1 MSKKDSDS
9 TPEKGPSSVIIS
21 TPVVHNE
28 PEQGSN
34 QQPEVILI
42 QAPKFNHPARTISSI
57 VTSLAIFIFLIS
69 FFNFS
74 SSTGYGA
81 FTHLEFGFQSC
92 CFLFNIAF
100 ILEIVY
106 YSKLIEYN
114 KTYGLDTTW
123 PVLNQLLVLALSRNR
138 IVDFHNEFRM
148 IKQHLVLA

>member
-21 TPVVHNE
+21 TPVAHNE

-123 PVLNQLLVLALSRNR
+123 PVLNQLLVLALAGIGSLIFITNS
-138 IVDFHNEFRM
+138 V
-148 IKQHLVLA
+148 

>member
-1 MSKKDSDS
+1 MSNKESDS

-21 TPVVHNE
+21 TPVVHKE
-28 PEQGSN
+28 PEQSRN
-34 QQPEVILI
+34 QQQPEAI
-42 QAPKFNHPARTISSI
+42 QIPAPKFNNPVRTISSI
-57 VTSLAIFIFLIS
+57 VTALAIFIFLIS

-123 PVLNQLLVLALSRNR
+123 PVLNQLLVLALAGIGSLIFITNF
-138 IVDFHNEFRM
+138 V
-148 IKQHLVLA
+148 

>member
-1 MSKKDSDS
+1 MSNKESDS
-9 TPEKGPSSVIIS
+9 TPEKAPSSVVIS
-21 TPVVHNE
+21 TPVVHNDS
-28 PEQGSN
+28 EQGSN
-34 QQPEVILI
+34 QQQPEVILI

-123 PVLNQLLVLALSRNR
+123 PVLNQLLVLALAGIGSLIFITNF
-138 IVDFHNEFRM
+138 V
-148 IKQHLVLA
+148 

>member
-21 TPVVHNE
+21 TPVVHKE
-28 PEQGSN
+28 PEQSRN
-34 QQPEVILI
+34 QQQPEVIQI
-42 QAPKFNHPARTISSI
+42 PAPKFNHPVRTISSI

-81 FTHLEFGFQSC
+81 FTHLEFGVQSC

-106 YSKLIEYN
+106 YSKLIKYN
-114 KTYGLDTTW
+114 KTYGLDTTG
-123 PVLNQLLVLALSRNR
+123 PVLNQLLVLALAGIGSLIFITNF
-138 IVDFHNEFRM
+138 V
-148 IKQHLVLA
+148 

>member
-1 MSKKDSDS
+1 MSNGDSISD
-9 TPEKGPSSVIIS
+9 PVRPPSSVIIS
-21 TPVVHNE
+21 NPSVQEE
-28 PEQGSN
+28 PKQGSN
-34 QQPEVILI
+34 PTQPEVVLI
-42 QAPKFNHPARTISSI
+42 QAPKFDHPARTISSI
-57 VTSLAIFIFLIS
+57 VTALAIFTFLIS

-123 PVLNQLLVLALSRNR
+123 PVLNQLLVLALTGIGSLIFITN
-138 IVDFHNEFRM
+138 F
-148 IKQHLVLA
+148 L

>member
-1 MSKKDSDS
+1 MTNEDVVSR
-9 TPEKGPSSVIIS
+9 PEKPPSSVVIS
-21 TPVVHNE
+21 VPLVQKDS
-28 PEQGSN
+28 EQSSVQ

-42 QAPKFNHPARTISSI
+42 QAPKFNHPTRTISSI

-81 FTHLEFGFQSC
+81 FTHLDFGFQSC

-114 KTYGLDTTW
+114 KTYGLDTTC
-123 PVLNQLLVLALSRNR
+123 PVLNQLLVLALAGIGSLIFITNF
-138 IVDFHNEFRM
+138 V
-148 IKQHLVLA
+148 

>member
-1 MSKKDSDS
+1 MSNKESDS
-9 TPEKGPSSVIIS
+9 TPEKAPSSVVIS
-21 TPVVHNE
+21 TPVVHNDS
-28 PEQGSN
+28 EQGSN
-34 QQPEVILI
+34 QQQPEVILI

-92 CFLFNIAF
+92 CFLFNVAF

-114 KTYGLDTTW
+114 KTYGLDTTG
-123 PVLNQLLVLALSRNR
+123 PVLNQLLVLALAGIGSLIFITNF
-138 IVDFHNEFRM
+138 V
-148 IKQHLVLA
+148 

>member
-9 TPEKGPSSVIIS
+9 TPEKAPPSVVIS
-21 TPVVHNE
+21 TPVVHNDS
-28 PEQGSN
+28 EQGSN
-34 QQPEVILI
+34 QQQPEVILI
-42 QAPKFNHPARTISSI
+42 QAPKFNHPARTMSSI

-69 FFNFS
+69 FLNFS

-100 ILEIVY
+100 ISEIVY

-114 KTYGLDTTW
+114 KTYGLDTTG
-123 PVLNQLLVLALSRNR
+123 PVLNQLLVLALAGIGSLIFITNF
-138 IVDFHNEFRM
+138 V
-148 IKQHLVLA
+148 

>member
-9 TPEKGPSSVIIS
+9 TPEKGPSSVVIS
-21 TPVVHNE
+21 TPVVQNK
-28 PEQGSN
+28 PGQDSIQ

-42 QAPKFNHPARTISSI
+42 QAPKFKHPARTISSI
-57 VTSLAIFIFLIS
+57 VTSFAIFIFLIS

-92 CFLFNIAF
+92 CFLFNVAF

-123 PVLNQLLVLALSRNR
+123 PVLNQLLVLALAGIGSLIFITNF
-138 IVDFHNEFRM
+138 V
-148 IKQHLVLA
+148 

>member
-1 MSKKDSDS
+1 MSNKESDS
-9 TPEKGPSSVIIS
+9 TPEKAPSSVVIS
-21 TPVVHNE
+21 TPVVHNDS
-28 PEQGSN
+28 EQGSN
-34 QQPEVILI
+34 QQQPEVILI

-92 CFLFNIAF
+92 CFLFNVAF

-123 PVLNQLLVLALSRNR
+123 PVLNQLLALALAGIGSLIFITNF
-138 IVDFHNEFRM
+138 V
-148 IKQHLVLA
+148 

>member
-1 MSKKDSDS
+1 MSNKESDS

-21 TPVVHNE
+21 TPVVHKE
-28 PEQGSN
+28 PEQSRN
-34 QQPEVILI
+34 QQQPEAI
-42 QAPKFNHPARTISSI
+42 QIPAPKFNNPVRTISSI
-57 VTSLAIFIFLIS
+57 VTALAIFIFLIS

-92 CFLFNIAF
+92 CFLFNVAF

-123 PVLNQLLVLALSRNR
+123 PVLNQLLVLALAGIGSLIFITNF
-138 IVDFHNEFRM
+138 V
-148 IKQHLVLA
+148 

>member
-9 TPEKGPSSVIIS
+9 TPEKAPPSVVIS
-21 TPVVHNE
+21 TPVVHNDS
-28 PEQGSN
+28 EQDSN
-34 QQPEVILI
+34 QQQPEVIQV
-42 QAPKFNHPARTISSI
+42 QASKFDHPTRTISSI
-57 VTSLAIFIFLIS
+57 VTALAIFIFLIS

-81 FTHLEFGFQSC
+81 FTHLEFGVQSC
-92 CFLFNIAF
+92 CLLLNIAF

-123 PVLNQLLVLALSRNR
+123 PVLNQLLVLALTGIGSLIFITN
-138 IVDFHNEFRM
+138 F
-148 IKQHLVLA
+148 L

>member
-21 TPVVHNE
+21 TPVVHKE
-28 PEQGSN
+28 PEQSRN
-34 QQPEVILI
+34 QQQPEAI
-42 QAPKFNHPARTISSI
+42 QIPAPKFNNPVRTISSI
-57 VTSLAIFIFLIS
+57 VTALAIFIFLIS

-123 PVLNQLLVLALSRNR
+123 PVLNQLLVLALAGIGSLIFITNF
-138 IVDFHNEFRM
+138 V
-148 IKQHLVLA
+148 

>member
-9 TPEKGPSSVIIS
+9 TPEKAPPSVVIS
-21 TPVVHNE
+21 TPVVHNDS
-28 PEQGSN
+28 EQGSN
-34 QQPEVILI
+34 QQQPETIQI
-42 QAPKFNHPARTISSI
+42 QAPKFNHPTRTVSSI

-81 FTHLEFGFQSC
+81 FTHLEFGVESC

-114 KTYGLDTTW
+114 KTYGLDTTG
-123 PVLNQLLVLALSRNR
+123 PVLNQLLVLALAGIGSLIFITNF
-138 IVDFHNEFRM
+138 V
-148 IKQHLVLA
+148 

>member
-9 TPEKGPSSVIIS
+9 TPEKAPPSVVIS
-21 TPVVHNE
+21 TPVVHNDS
-28 PEQGSN
+28 EQGSN
-34 QQPEVILI
+34 QQQPEVILI
-42 QAPKFNHPARTISSI
+42 QAPKFNHPARTMSSI

-69 FFNFS
+69 FLNFS

-114 KTYGLDTTW
+114 KTYGLDTTG
-123 PVLNQLLVLALSRNR
+123 PVLNQLLVLALAGIGSLIFITNF
-138 IVDFHNEFRM
+138 V
-148 IKQHLVLA
+148 

>member
-1 MSKKDSDS
+1 MSNGDSISD
-9 TPEKGPSSVIIS
+9 PVRPPSSVIIS
-21 TPVVHNE
+21 NPSVQEE
-28 PEQGSN
+28 PKQGSN
-34 QQPEVILI
+34 QQPEVVLI
-42 QAPKFNHPARTISSI
+42 QAPKFDHPARTISSI

-92 CFLFNIAF
+92 CFLFNVAF

-123 PVLNQLLVLALSRNR
+123 PVLNQLLVLALTGIGSLIFITN
-138 IVDFHNEFRM
+138 F
-148 IKQHLVLA
+148 L

>member
-1 MSKKDSDS
+1 MSNKESDS

-21 TPVVHNE
+21 TPVVHKE
-28 PEQGSN
+28 PEQSRN
-34 QQPEVILI
+34 QQQPEAI
-42 QAPKFNHPARTISSI
+42 QIPAPKFNNPVRTISSI
-57 VTSLAIFIFLIS
+57 VTALAIFIFLIS

-92 CFLFNIAF
+92 CFLFNVAF

-114 KTYGLDTTW
+114 KTYGLDTTG
-123 PVLNQLLVLALSRNR
+123 PVLNQLLVLALAGIGSLIFITNF
-138 IVDFHNEFRM
+138 V
-148 IKQHLVLA
+148 

>member
-1 MSKKDSDS
+1 MSSKESDS

-21 TPVVHNE
+21 TPVVHNDS
-28 PEQGSN
+28 EQDSIQ
-34 QQPEVILI
+34 QQPEANKIP
-42 QAPKFNHPARTISSI
+42 APKFDHPTRTISSI

-81 FTHLEFGFQSC
+81 FTHLEFGVQSC

-114 KTYGLDTTW
+114 KTYGLDTTG
-123 PVLNQLLVLALSRNR
+123 PVLNQLLVLALAGIGSLFFITNF
-138 IVDFHNEFRM
+138 V
-148 IKQHLVLA
+148 